1 MIKNII
7 LDIGGV
13 ICDDGY
19 RNLSKV
25 LNIREEQGKE
35 IAKIAYGGD
44 FKKCLLGESAIIEH
58 IKNLQKNY
66 PELATE
72 IEYILA
78 PQNYKET
85 FPVIQETLELVLKLK
100 AEGYK
105 IYILSN
111 ITKES
116 FEYFKNVIKFEKY
129 FDGGAYSF
137 QEVMI
142 KPNYEF
148 YEVLIKKYDLVKE
161 ECIFFDDKQKNVE
174 AGNRIG
180 IKSIKF
186 NTIEDIKKN
195 LM

>member
-1 MIKNII
+1 MIRNII

-44 FKKCLLGESAIIEH
+44 FKKCLLGERAIIEH
-58 IKNLQKNY
+58 IKNLQKKH

-78 PQNYKET
+78 HQNYKET
-85 FPVIQETLELVLKLK
+85 FPVIQETLDLVLKLK
-100 AEGYK
+100 REGYK

-116 FEYFKNVIKFEKY
+116 FEYFIKVIEFEKH
-129 FDGGAYSF
+129 FDGGAYSY
-137 QEVMI
+137 QEAVG
-142 KPNYEF
+142 KPNTELYER
-148 YEVLIKKYDLVKE
+148 LIKKYNLKKE

-174 AGNRIG
+174 AGNRLG
-180 IKSIKF
+180 IKSIQF
-186 NTIEDIKKN
+186 SSIEDIKNN
-195 LM
+195 L

>member
-1 MIKNII
+1 VIKNII

-19 RNLSKV
+19 HNLSKV
-25 LNIREEQGKE
+25 LNVKEEKGKE
-35 IAKIAYGGD
+35 IGKIAYGEN
-44 FKKCLLGESAIIEH
+44 FKKCLLGKLDINTH
-58 IKNLQKNY
+58 IKVLEENY
-66 PELATE
+66 PKLADK
-72 IEYILA
+72 IEYILT

-85 FPVIQETLELVLKLK
+85 FPVMQGTLDVILKLK
-100 AEGYK
+100 KEGYK

-116 FEYFKNVIKFEKY
+116 FEYFKNLIKFEKY

-137 QEVMI
+137 QEAMV
-142 KPNYEF
+142 KPNHEF
-148 YEVLIKKYDLVKE
+148 YEVLIKKYDLAKE

-186 NTIEDIKKN
+186 NTIEDIKNN

>member
-1 MIKNII
+1 MIRNII

-19 RNLSKV
+19 RNLSKL
-25 LNIREEQGKE
+25 LNIREEDGNE

-44 FKKCLLGESAIIEH
+44 FKKCLLGEIDIIEH

-66 PELATE
+66 PELANE

-116 FEYFKNVIKFEKY
+116 FEYFKEVIEFEKY
-129 FDGGAYSF
+129 FDGGVYSY
-137 QEVMI
+137 QEAVR
-142 KPNYEF
+142 KPNLKF
-148 YEVLIKKYDLVKE
+148 YEILIKKYNLKKE
-161 ECIFFDDKQKNVE
+161 ECIFFDDKQKNVD
-174 AGNRIG
+174 AGNSLG
-180 IKSIKF
+180 IKSIQF
-186 NTIEDIKKN
+186 SSIEDIKNN
-195 LM
+195 L

>member
-35 IAKIAYGGD
+35 IAQIAYGGD
-44 FKKCLLGESAIIEH
+44 FKKCLLGKLDINTH
-58 IKNLQKNY
+58 IKILKENH
-66 PELATE
+66 PELADK
-72 IEYILA
+72 IEYVLN

-85 FPVIQETLELVLKLK
+85 FPVMNNTLDVILKLK
-100 AEGYK
+100 KEGYK

-142 KPNYEF
+142 KPNHEF
-148 YEVLIKKYDLVKE
+148 YEVLIKKYDLAKE

-186 NTIEDIKKN
+186 KTIEDIKKN

>member
-58 IKNLQKNY
+58 IKNSQKNY

>member
-7 LDIGGV
+7 FDIGGV

-19 RNLSKV
+19 HNLSKV
-25 LNIREEQGKE
+25 LKVTENQGKE
-35 IAKIAYGGD
+35 IAKIVYGQD
-44 FKKCLLGESAIIEH
+44 FKKCLLGELDINEH
-58 IKNLQKNY
+58 IKILQKNY
-66 PELATE
+66 LELSNE
-72 IEYILA
+72 IEYILT

-85 FPVIQETLELVLKLK
+85 FPVMQGTLDVILKLK
-100 AEGYK
+100 KEGYK

-137 QEVMI
+137 QEAMV
-142 KPNYEF
+142 KPNHEF
-148 YEVLIKKYDLVKE
+148 YEVLIKKYDLAKE

-186 NTIEDIKKN
+186 KIIDDIKNN

>member
-116 FEYFKNVIKFEKY
+116 FEYFRKVIEFEKY
-129 FDGGAYSF
+129 FDGGAYSY
-137 QEVMI
+137 QEAVG
-142 KPNYEF
+142 KPNTELYEI
-148 YEVLIKKYDLVKE
+148 LIKKYNLKKE

-174 AGNRIG
+174 AGNTLG
-180 IKSIKF
+180 IKSIQF
-186 NTIEDIKKN
+186 SSFEDIKNN
-195 LM
+195 L